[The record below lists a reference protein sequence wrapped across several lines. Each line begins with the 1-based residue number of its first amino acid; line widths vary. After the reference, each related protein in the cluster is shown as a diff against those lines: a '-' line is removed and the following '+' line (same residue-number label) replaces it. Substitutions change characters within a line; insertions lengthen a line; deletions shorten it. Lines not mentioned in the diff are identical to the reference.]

1 MTDPMTLPPAALAL
15 AAFADAQPPHI
26 QAMWR
31 YALAL
36 LMVEAGQA
44 VMTASAPSDDGAVCS
59 FTTSAGE
66 VFAVNKPQMDA
77 EAEGLL
83 VAELREILAES
94 SGREL

>member
-1 MTDPMTLPPAALAL
+1 MTPEALAL
-15 AAFADAQPPHI
+15 ASFADAQPPHI

-31 YALAL
+31 YALAA

-44 VMTASAPSDDGAVCS
+44 TMTASAPSEVGLVCS

-66 VFAVNKPQMDA
+66 VFAVNKPPMTA
-77 EAEGLL
+77 EAEARLM
-83 VAELREILAES
+83 AELREILAES

>member
-1 MTDPMTLPPAALAL
+1 MTNLPPEALAL
-15 AAFADAQPPHI
+15 ASFADAQPPHI

-44 VMTASAPSDDGAVCS
+44 VETGSAPSDDGLICT
-59 FTTSAGE
+59 FTTVTGE
-66 VFAVNKPQMDA
+66 VFQVTKPQMNA

-83 VAELREILAES
+83 VAELREILKGEN
-94 SGREL
+94 

>member
-1 MTDPMTLPPAALAL
+1 MTPAALAL
-15 AAFADAQPPHI
+15 ASFADAQPPHI

-36 LMVEAGQA
+36 LMCEAGQA
-44 VMTASAPSDDGAVCS
+44 TLTGSAPSDDGAVCS

-66 VFAVNKPQMDA
+66 VFQVTKPQMDA

-83 VAELREILAES
+83 VAELREILAE
-94 SGREL
+94 G

>member
-1 MTDPMTLPPAALAL
+1 MTLPPAALAL
-15 AAFADAQPPHI
+15 ASFADAQPPHI

-44 VMTASAPSDDGAVCS
+44 TMTASAPSEAGAVCS

-66 VFAVNKPQMDA
+66 VFAVNKPPMTA
-77 EAEGLL
+77 EAEARLM
-83 VAELREILAES
+83 AELREILAES